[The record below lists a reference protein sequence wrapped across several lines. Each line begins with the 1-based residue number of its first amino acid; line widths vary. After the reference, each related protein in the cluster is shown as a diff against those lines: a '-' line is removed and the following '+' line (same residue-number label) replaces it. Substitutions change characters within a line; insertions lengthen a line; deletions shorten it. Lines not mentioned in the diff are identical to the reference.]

1 MALDVST
8 YHDRAVALAQTPW
21 EKKVAEVSRNVMN
34 RIYHGCP
41 AVFPETKQ
49 QGVWNFFTYCPVTQ
63 VGEKFTISSGDR
75 TYEFEWKNTRNGCFA
90 TLINFIYDIL
100 QNGLGALWDPAWLDY
115 ADKDEE
121 FQFHRPARWKQGEE
135 FTGYGRVYSGEAVT
149 TTLGTFENCLRI
161 RARTSQNESPGI
173 TYQNTDKDY
182 FFAPGIGLVRIITYV
197 TSYED
202 IRIYDLVSYKG
213 TGEGYMPIEDGMER
227 HYKYLN
233 ENQPNVHGGASY
245 YYVKDDEGKLII
257 LGDQLGMM
265 DAEEA

>member
-1 MALDVST
+1 M
-8 YHDRAVALAQTPW
+8 
-21 EKKVAEVSRNVMN
+21 
-34 RIYHGCP
+34 
-41 AVFPETKQ
+41 
-49 QGVWNFFTYCPVTQ
+49 
-63 VGEKFTISSGDR
+63 
-75 TYEFEWKNTRNGCFA
+75 
-90 TLINFIYDIL
+90 
-100 QNGLGALWDPAWLDY
+100 
-115 ADKDEE
+115 
-121 FQFHRPARWKQGEE
+121 
-135 FTGYGRVYSGEAVT
+135 T

-182 FFAPGIGLVRIITYV
+182 YFAPGIGLVRIITYV
-197 TSYED
+197 ASYED

-233 ENQPNVHGGASY
+233 EKQPNVHGGTSY

-265 DAEEA
+265 DVEKKKEE